1 LILKIINNWWK
12 IKMFDRMKED
22 ITMIKLR
29 DPAAKSTSEIILCYS
44 GLHAIWMHLIAHK
57 LWNRGN
63 CLSARYL
70 SQINRFITGVEIHP
84 GVKVGKRV
92 FIDHGMGVVVGE
104 TSIIGDDVIIYQG
117 VVLGGTSLA
126 KEKRHPTVGSGV
138 VIGAGAIVIGNLT
151 LGNGSKI
158 GAGAVV
164 LDDVPPG
171 TTAVG
176 VPSRIVHENR
186 KCALDQEHQNLPDPV
201 KESINEILCEIEDLK
216 EEIAILKKNS

>member
-1 LILKIINNWWK
+1 
-12 IKMFDRMKED
+12 MFDRMKED

-29 DPAAKSTSEIILCYS
+29 DPAAKSTLEIISCYS

-70 SQINRFITGVEIHP
+70 SQVNRFITGVEIHP
-84 GVKVGKRV
+84 GVKIGKRV

-176 VPSRIVHENR
+176 VPSRVVHEDR

-201 KESINEILCEIEDLK
+201 KESINDILCEIEDLK
-216 EEIAILKKNS
+216 EEIAILKKKMAK

>member
-1 LILKIINNWWK
+1 
-12 IKMFDRMKED
+12 MFERMKED

-29 DPAAKSTSEIILCYS
+29 DPAAKGRLEIILCYA
-44 GLHAIWMHLIAHK
+44 GLHAIWIHLIAHK
-57 LWNRGN
+57 LWNKGH

-84 GVKVGKRV
+84 GVKIGRRV
-92 FIDHGMGVVVGE
+92 FIDHGMGVVMGE
-104 TSIIGDDVIIYQG
+104 TTIVGDDVIIYQG
-117 VVLGGTSLA
+117 VVLGGTSLI
-126 KEKRHPTVGSGV
+126 KEKRHPTVGTGV

-176 VPSRIVHENR
+176 VPSRVVHEHR

-201 KESINEILCEIEDLK
+201 KESINDILCEIKDLK
-216 EEIAILKKNS
+216 EEIAILKK

>member
-1 LILKIINNWWK
+1 
-12 IKMFDRMKED
+12 MFDRVKED
-22 ITMIKLR
+22 ITMVKLR

-216 EEIAILKKNS
+216 EEIAILKKK

>member
-1 LILKIINNWWK
+1 
-12 IKMFDRMKED
+12 MFERMKED
-22 ITMIKLR
+22 ITMIGLR
-29 DPAAKSTSEIILCYS
+29 DPAAKSTVEIILCYS
-44 GLHAIWMHLIAHK
+44 GLHAIWLHLIAHK
-57 LWNRGN
+57 LWNNNHR
-63 CLSARYL
+63 LSARYL

-84 GVKVGKRV
+84 GVKIGRRV
-92 FIDHGMGVVVGE
+92 FIDHGMGVVIGE
-104 TSIIGDDVIIYQG
+104 TGVIGDDVIIYQG

-164 LDDVPPG
+164 LEDVPPG

-176 VPSRIVHENR
+176 VPSRVVHEDR
-186 KCALDQEHQNLPDPV
+186 KCALDQEHQNLPDPI
-201 KESINEILCEIEDLK
+201 KESINDILCEIEDLK
-216 EEIAILKKNS
+216 EEIAILKNNR